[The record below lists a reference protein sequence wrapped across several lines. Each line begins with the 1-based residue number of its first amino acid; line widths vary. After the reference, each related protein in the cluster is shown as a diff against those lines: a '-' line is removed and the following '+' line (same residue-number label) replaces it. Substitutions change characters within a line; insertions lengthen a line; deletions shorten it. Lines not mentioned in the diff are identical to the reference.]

1 MSTSP
6 ERYFLGG
13 LMKDIDKEC
22 NPEDLETKDETQNK
36 SFKDQKLDSK
46 DSAFPSNFPTTIF
59 SSALN
64 TRFFSTNII
73 PEEDIFIQFTK
84 NNILMAFNS
93 RNSTINLQRYLS
105 DASEETIDHIIKEL
119 TGMFSVI
126 IKNKNGNYFCSDL
139 LKVCNE
145 TQKLKILTELS
156 KTLSED
162 CTDEFGT
169 HPIQNIIEMASK
181 EEEYKLILASFNDF
195 NNILMASLNQN
206 GSFVI
211 QKLIVHIPEQL
222 RADFNS
228 IFVKLICILSRD
240 MYGVCTV
247 KKFIGYTKNE
257 LIVKQILNTILTN
270 FVNIASNQYGNYLMQ
285 YILEKWWKTQEG
297 LFLKK
302 LIISKFQILCSNHF
316 SCYLCDL
323 FLKLCTNEEKMV
335 LLSSYN
341 NYKTVIKNNNLKNKI
356 PLGLNKA
363 IFETKE
369 KNGIREN
376 RNDNLNSNNK

>member
-1 MSTSP
+1 MSISP
-6 ERYFLGG
+6 EKYCLGG
-13 LMKDIDKEC
+13 LMKDIDKEY

-36 SFKDQKLDSK
+36 SLKEKNFASEDS
-46 DSAFPSNFPTTIF
+46 SFSSNFPATIL

-73 PEEDIFIQFTK
+73 REENISQFTK
-84 NNILMAFNS
+84 NNILMTFSS
-93 RNSTINLQRYLS
+93 RKSTINLQNCLL
-105 DASEETIDHIIKEL
+105 DASEETIELIIKEL

-139 LKVCNE
+139 LKVCNK

-169 HPIQNIIEMASK
+169 HPIQNIIEMASS
-181 EEEYKLILASFNDF
+181 EEEYKLILTSFNDF

-211 QKLIVHIPEQL
+211 QKLIVHIPEKF
-222 RADFNS
+222 RTEFNS

-257 LIVKQILNTILTN
+257 LIVKQILNILMTN
-270 FVNIASNQYGNYLMQ
+270 FINIASNQYGNYLMQ

-297 LFLKK
+297 VYLKK
-302 LIISKFQILCSNHF
+302 LITSKFQILSSNHY

-323 FLKLCTNEEKMV
+323 FLKLYKNEEKK
-335 LLSSYN
+335 LLLLSYN
-341 NYKTVIKNNNLKNKI
+341 NYKTVVKNNNLKNKI
-356 PLGLNKA
+356 QLGLNKA
-363 IFETKE
+363 IFDTKE
-369 KNGIREN
+369 ENGLKEKRI
-376 RNDNLNSNNK
+376 DNLKNNEK